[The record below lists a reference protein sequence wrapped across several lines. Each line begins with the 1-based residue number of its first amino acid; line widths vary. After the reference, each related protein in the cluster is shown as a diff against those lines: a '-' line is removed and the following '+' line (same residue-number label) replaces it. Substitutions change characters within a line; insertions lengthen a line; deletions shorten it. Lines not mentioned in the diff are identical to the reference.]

1 MENLEQFKAKAQ
13 TQYQIRPP
21 FNAKF
26 RPTEARALIEKL
38 IPDLVRQ
45 YKQRS
50 TKEEVSASA
59 ARDEDEYDEEDE
71 EGETAEQA
79 PKENWKDLL
88 AR

>member
-1 MENLEQFKAKAQ
+1 M
-13 TQYQIRPP
+13 
-21 FNAKF
+21 
-26 RPTEARALIEKL
+26 
-38 IPDLVRQ
+38 RQ

-59 ARDEDEYDEEDE
+59 AKDEDEYDEEDE